1 MIPTFAKVMQPSK
14 IFSVF
19 CTLFLLGISFNVASG
34 QAFIQ
39 KNTFSEAESGIT
51 VMSANRTKNLLVCG
65 DEKGTLFFRSLND
78 GAFIKKASSHGNAV
92 NTINFNST
100 GQLMI
105 SSTVDGEIKIYDLEK
120 EKIIQGI
127 YSPDYNGIRFVLF
140 SIADG
145 FIYFNSKNK
154 LYKTRS
160 DLTQTVNLVSE
171 YEDSLYA
178 AVITTDRNSLILAAG
193 NKLKVINTRS
203 DQLRQEISVGSS
215 AIEYLTLLGDTLLAS
230 WSRDGI
236 IRFWPYKIGQ
246 LAVEPSHWFKAGAAS
261 QMNFSADASM
271 MVSGNTG
278 TWARVWNPFTKIVK
292 QELFG
297 HNSKVVCSV
306 FGEDQNTLFT
316 GSLDKSVILWK
327 FLDENPIQTFTPTPI
342 QQTPVLPISKE
353 TLITTDTASLRPEV
367 IMKDESTP
375 SVIQGRNVIG
385 TEMVEVNTP
394 ELTIF
399 VYDNSYMDGDT
410 MSLYFNGKW
419 ILYHYG
425 VTKKKWP
432 VELQFKENTNNYLV
446 LFANNLGKSP
456 PNTAAVEI
464 NDGTRKRIYR
474 LSSDLKSCSAI
485 NFIYT
490 PVDK

>member
-1 MIPTFAKVMQPSK
+1 MKST
-14 IFSVF
+14 IFFSGILAL
-19 CTLFLLGISFNVASG
+19 LFVLLITNAASG
-34 QAFIQ
+34 QSYIRQ
-39 KNTFSEAESGIT
+39 NTYSEAEAGIT
-51 VMSANRTKNLLVCG
+51 VMSVNKTNDLLVCG
-65 DEKGTLFFRSLND
+65 DEKGNLIFRSLKD
-78 GAFIKKASSHGNAV
+78 GTYIKKSSSHGNAV

-100 GQLMI
+100 GKLMI

-145 FIYFNSKNK
+145 FIYFSSKSK

-160 DLTQTVNLVSE
+160 DLTQSVNLVSE
-171 YEDSLYA
+171 FEDSLYA

-203 DQLRQEISVGSS
+203 DLLRQEITVGSS
-215 AIEYLTLLGDTLLAS
+215 PIEHLTLLGDTLLAS
-230 WSRDGI
+230 WGRDGI
-236 IRFWPYKIGQ
+236 IRFWPYKFGQ
-246 LAVEPSHWFKAGAAS
+246 LAIEPSHWFKAGEPS
-261 QMNFSADASM
+261 QMNFSADANL
-271 MVSGNTG
+271 MVSGNIG

-292 QELFG
+292 QELYG
-297 HNSKVVCSV
+297 HTSKVVCSV
-306 FGEDQNTLFT
+306 FGEDQTSLFT
-316 GSLDKSVILWK
+316 AGLDHSVIHWK
-327 FLDENPIQTFTPTPI
+327 LLNEQPTISLTQAPKQQQPI
-342 QQTPVLPISKE
+342 LPKAKE
-353 TLITTDTASLRPEV
+353 SNNTIDTTSLMPEV

-375 SVIQGRNVIG
+375 AVIQGRNVTG
-385 TEMVEVNTP
+385 TEVVEVNTANI
-394 ELTIF
+394 TIF

-425 VTKKKWP
+425 VTKKKRP
-432 VELQFKENTNNYLV
+432 VELQFKQNANNYLV

-485 NFIYT
+485 NFIYN
-490 PVDK
+490 PVINNK